1 MKSSGTTKK
10 DANQDKDGEDMQKL
24 ETVEDVLVHCNLVN
38 DNYQEASKSLF
49 TFVRNKRFGQL
60 VTIAPHS
67 LTMLNTT
74 NTEF

>member
-1 MKSSGTTKK
+1 MKSLGTTKK

-49 TFVRNKRFGQL
+49 TFV
-60 VTIAPHS
+60 
-67 LTMLNTT
+67 
-74 NTEF
+74 